1 MAYSVKNSA
10 VVKVAG
16 LSVAMLLAGC
26 SHDQHYK
33 REVNGNEEYLDA
45 PALSQMNVPQGMI
58 LPLESANYAV
68 PQGRAQGAVG
78 KQLDIRPPVQA
89 LSLLNGSRAQFQ
101 GTTGML
107 QIANTG
113 SSLWGQT
120 VAALQANK
128 FAIAQQDDAR
138 QQLTT
143 DWISWNRQDEDHQY
157 RGRYQVAVVAQGY
170 EQTLMVKP
178 IALEH
183 KGQAVTSNTEIQ
195 RYTAQLLNDISAQ
208 LNTAETDRL
217 NAAAANRAGS
227 VDVQSGADETGLP
240 NLIVRA
246 PFDVTWQRLPKAL
259 PLAGM
264 TISDSNRADGSLQL
278 SYSDLSSSQWAALGA
293 KDPELAE
300 GKYKLQVGD
309 LDNRSSLQFID
320 PKGHI
325 LTQSQ
330 NDALVAVLQ
339 AAFNK

>member
-16 LSVAMLLAGC
+16 LSVIMLLAGC

-33 REVNGNEEYLDA
+33 REVNGNEDYLDA
-45 PALSQMNVPQGMI
+45 PTLREMKVPQGMI
-58 LPLESANYAV
+58 LPLESGSYAV
-68 PQGRAQGAVG
+68 PQARTEGAVG
-78 KQLDIRPPVQA
+78 KQLDIRPPMQA

-101 GTTGML
+101 GTTGIL

-113 SSLWGQT
+113 PSLWGQT
-120 VAALQANK
+120 VSALQANK
-128 FAIAQQDDAR
+128 YTIAQRDDSH

-143 DWISWNRQDEDHQY
+143 DWINWNRPDEDHQY
-157 RGRYQVAVVAQGY
+157 RGRYQVSVVAQGY

-178 IALEH
+178 LALEQ
-183 KGQAVTSNTEIQ
+183 KGQVVSNATDIQ
-195 RYTAQLLNDISAQ
+195 RYTAQLLNDISAELSDAARTRQ
-208 LNTAETDRL
+208 
-217 NAAAANRAGS
+217 NAAASRAGT
-227 VDVQSGADETGLP
+227 VDVQSGADDTGLP

-264 TISDSNRADGSLQL
+264 TVSDSNRSDGSLKL
-278 SYSDLSSSQWAALGA
+278 NYSPLSSSQWDELGA
-293 KDPELAE
+293 KDPGLAS

-330 NDALVAVLQ
+330 NDALVAVIQ
-339 AAFNK
+339 AAMNK